1 MIKYFILEKYRKYL
15 EKARHQKT
23 VTSPV
28 IADRSI
34 ELLHHRYRSM
44 PAMNGGHLL
53 DSSSRR
59 GYDRTQSLDRNEKG
73 SAVGNGSWKSEQLK
87 SIGSGSVGMFMY
99 LKGCSNGCSTFYSV
113 GIFLRMG

>member
-1 MIKYFILEKYRKYL
+1 
-15 EKARHQKT
+15 
-23 VTSPV
+23 
-28 IADRSI
+28 
-34 ELLHHRYRSM
+34 M

-99 LKGCSNGCSTFYSV
+99 LKGYSNGCSTFNSV